1 MSDDGLVSRHLNR
14 RLSRPLAR
22 LLARTPVTPNQVSV
36 ISFLVGLAALPA
48 YVLGWNLV
56 GGLLAQAF
64 SVLDGA
70 DGDLA
75 RLKGMA
81 TPFGAFLDAVLD
93 RYGDA
98 AIILGMTIWA
108 QTHEPHPFP
117 WLVGFLALVGCLM
130 IPYTRARAEAST
142 SVRFR
147 EGFAALFTHD
157 MRLFLIML
165 GSLVGQ
171 IYATLFLLALSTNII
186 VAYRL
191 LVVRRGYRS

>member
-1 MSDDGLVSRHLNR
+1 MSDDGLISRHLNR

-22 LLARTPVTPNQVSV
+22 LLARTAVTPNQVSV
-36 ISFLVGLAALPA
+36 VSFLVGLAALPA
-48 YVLGWNLV
+48 YALGWNLA

-64 SVLDGA
+64 SVLDGV

-81 TPFGAFLDAVLD
+81 TPFGAFFDAVLD

-98 AIILGMTIWA
+98 AIILGMTMWA
-108 QTHEPHPFP
+108 QAHETYPFP
-117 WLVGFLALVGCLM
+117 WLIGFLALMGCLM

-142 SVRFR
+142 PVRFK

-165 GSLVGQ
+165 GSLIGQ
-171 IYATLFLLALSTNII
+171 VYATLLILALGSNAI
-186 VAYRL
+186 AMYRL
-191 LVVRRGYRS
+191 RVVHREQR